1 MVFCETHL
9 SRISMKQ
16 LILVVFRIIK
26 NGYLFVAVITAIF
39 VLLVDLGKFAVNR
52 EIFCLPTVNLG
63 LLMVDLELQQCI
75 SYLIFDPLRSF

>member
-1 MVFCETHL
+1 
-9 SRISMKQ
+9 MKQ

>member
-1 MVFCETHL
+1 
-9 SRISMKQ
+9 MKQ

-75 SYLIFDPLRSF
+75 SY